1 MIVQEQILFEFFINN
16 GLPWTPVIKKF
27 LSEQGSENV
36 DLLKLL
42 KDDELDA
49 LFVNEKIAQKRL
61 ASVVFKDLQA
71 DCLKA
76 YKCVTQTLLKP
87 HDSEPTPSTY
97 PTPRRSE
104 ERRGVG
110 Y

>member
-1 MIVQEQILFEFFINN
+1 MKN
-16 GLPWTPVIKKF
+16 
-27 LSEQGSENV
+27 
-36 DLLKLL
+36 
-42 KDDELDA
+42 DEWDA

-87 HDSEPTPSTY
+87 HDSEPTPSKTNKRKGGTVSGNDAPQNLFRY
-97 PTPRRSE
+97 YQTILKKKASKQPGFAGAAPVISLAVPLVLE
-104 ERRGVG
+104 PGQ
-110 Y
+110 